1 MNIFF
6 IRDTVFCYHG
16 GHKETLMPT
25 TITTLEKKIAAIR
38 RELAALGPMR
48 PGNLGMQYRDRK
60 EKLGGFWQI
69 SYTHKMRSRS
79 EYVRPE
85 HLESV
90 KQELANFATF
100 RKLTDQWIEL
110 GLELSRLKRQAAKP
124 KAKAGKATKARQK
137 SEAGEEA
144 ASG

>member
-1 MNIFF
+1 MS
-6 IRDTVFCYHG
+6 
-16 GHKETLMPT
+16 T
-25 TITTLEKKIAAIR
+25 TTSALEKKIARIQQK
-38 RELAALGPMR
+38 LAALGPMR

-90 KQELANFATF
+90 KEGLANFATF
-100 RKLTDQWIEL
+100 KKLTEEWINL
-110 GLELSRLKRQAAKP
+110 ALELSKLKRKVSKP
-124 KAKAGKATKARQK
+124 KKTAQKTNQRKRKPETAKQTDRKLK
-137 SEAGEEA
+137 SETEK
-144 ASG
+144 

>member
-1 MNIFF
+1 
-6 IRDTVFCYHG
+6 
-16 GHKETLMPT
+16 
-25 TITTLEKKIAAIR
+25 
-38 RELAALGPMR
+38 MR

-90 KQELANFATF
+90 KEELANFATF
-100 RKLTDQWIEL
+100 KKLTEEWINL
-110 GLELSRLKRQAAKP
+110 ALELSKLKRKVSKP
-124 KAKAGKATKARQK
+124 KKTAQKTNQRKRKPETAKQPDRKQK
-137 SEAGEEA
+137 SETEM
-144 ASG
+144 

>member
-1 MNIFF
+1 MS
-6 IRDTVFCYHG
+6 
-16 GHKETLMPT
+16 T
-25 TITTLEKKIAAIR
+25 TTSALEKKIARIQQK
-38 RELAALGPMR
+38 LAALGPMR

-90 KQELANFATF
+90 KEELANFATF
-100 RKLTDQWIEL
+100 KKLTEEWINL
-110 GLELSRLKRQAAKP
+110 ALELSKLKRKVSKP
-124 KAKAGKATKARQK
+124 KKTAQKTNQRKRKPETAKQTDRKLK
-137 SEAGEEA
+137 SETEK
-144 ASG
+144 